1 MGYFY
6 SKSPEFAIYN
16 SIIAMK
22 ENDYNKAAEEL
33 GNIINMIRLD

>member
-1 MGYFY
+1 MEMVSVEGLDEKAFVTGM
-6 SKSPEFAIYN
+6 
-16 SIIAMK
+16 MK